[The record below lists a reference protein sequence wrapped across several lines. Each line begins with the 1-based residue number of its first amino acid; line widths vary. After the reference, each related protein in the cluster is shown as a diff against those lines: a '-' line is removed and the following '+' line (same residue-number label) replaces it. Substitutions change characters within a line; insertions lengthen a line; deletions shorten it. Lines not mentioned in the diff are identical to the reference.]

1 MKKILFAAVVLA
13 LGFTNA
19 SAQYGPRYDR
29 DDYRDGYHDGA
40 SRERM
45 SDINRLQREA
55 RQNIANGVQWGTLT
69 SREANM
75 LMNRYENIEDKERHF
90 ARHGRLSNREE
101 RILRNDLHE
110 LMSDTRR
117 LSRDRDRWS
126 RDGRHRGR
134 Y

>member
-19 SAQYGPRYDR
+19 SAQYGPRYD
-29 DDYRDGYHDGA
+29 YRNGA
-40 SRERM
+40 NHERM

-75 LMNRYENIEDKERHF
+75 LMNRYENIQDKERQF

-126 RDGRHRGR
+126 RDGRQRGR

>member
-29 DDYRDGYHDGA
+29 DGQSH
-40 SRERM
+40 ERM

-69 SREANM
+69 SREANL
-75 LMNRYENIEDKERHF
+75 LMNRYENIQDKERQF

-101 RILRNDLHE
+101 RILRNDLRE

>member
-29 DDYRDGYHDGA
+29 GDYRDGYN
-40 SRERM
+40 REGM
-45 SDINRLQREA
+45 SEINRLQREA

-75 LMNRYENIEDKERHF
+75 LMNRYENISDKERHF
-90 ARHGRLSNREE
+90 AHRGRLSNREE

-117 LSRDRDRWS
+117 LSRDRNRWS

>member
-19 SAQYGPRYDR
+19 SAQYGPRYDH
-29 DDYRDGYHDGA
+29 RDGY

-45 SDINRLQREA
+45 ADINQLQREA
-55 RQNIANGVQWGTLT
+55 RQHIANGVQWGTLT
-69 SREANM
+69 SREANA
-75 LMNRYENIEDKERHF
+75 LMNQYDRIQAKERKF
-90 ARHGRLSNREE
+90 ARHGRLSPREE
-101 RILRNDLHE
+101 RILRDDLLQ

-117 LSRDRDRWS
+117 LTNDRDRWA
-126 RDGRHRGR
+126 RDRHGRGRGR

>member
-19 SAQYGPRYDR
+19 SAQYGPRYDS
-29 DDYRDGYHDGA
+29 RDGYHDGY

-75 LMNRYENIEDKERHF
+75 LMNRYENIQDKERQF

-101 RILRNDLHE
+101 RILRNDLHD

>member
-29 DDYRDGYHDGA
+29 DEYRDGY

-75 LMNRYENIEDKERHF
+75 LMNRYENIEAKERQFGH
-90 ARHGRLSNREE
+90 HGRLSNREE
-101 RILRNDLHE
+101 RILRNDLRE
-110 LMSDTRR
+110 LMSDTRH

>member
-29 DDYRDGYHDGA
+29 DGSRDGYSH
-40 SRERM
+40 ERM

-75 LMNRYENIEDKERHF
+75 LMNRYENIEAKERQF

-101 RILRNDLHE
+101 RILRNDLRE
-110 LMSDTRR
+110 LMSDTRHF
-117 LSRDRDRWS
+117 SRDRDRWS

>member
-29 DDYRDGYHDGA
+29 DEYRDGH

-55 RQNIANGVQWGTLT
+55 RQNIASGVQWGTLT

-75 LMNRYENIEDKERHF
+75 LMNRYENIQDKERLF
-90 ARHGRLSNREE
+90 ARRGRLSNREE

-126 RDGRHRGR
+126 RDSRHRGR

>member
-19 SAQYGPRYDR
+19 SAQYGPRHDR
-29 DDYRDGYHDGA
+29 GGYSH
-40 SRERM
+40 ERM

-55 RQNIANGVQWGTLT
+55 RQNIANGVQWGALT
-69 SREANM
+69 SREASM
-75 LMNRYENIEDKERHF
+75 LMNRYDNIADKERLF

-134 Y
+134 F

>member
-29 DDYRDGYHDGA
+29 RDGYHDGD

-45 SDINRLQREA
+45 SDVNRMQREA

-75 LMNRYENIEDKERHF
+75 LMNRYENIADKERHF

-101 RILRNDLHE
+101 RILRNDLRE

-126 RDGRHRGR
+126 RDGRHRER

>member
-19 SAQYGPRYDR
+19 SAQYGPRYDQR
-29 DDYRDGYHDGA
+29 DGYRDGY

-55 RQNIANGVQWGTLT
+55 RQDIANGVQWGTLT

-75 LMNRYENIEDKERHF
+75 LMNRYEHIEAKERKF
-90 ARHGRLSNREE
+90 SRHGRLSPREE
-101 RILRNDLHE
+101 RILRDDLRE
-110 LMSDTRR
+110 LLAQTRH
-117 LSRDRDRWS
+117 LSRDRDRWA
-126 RDGRHRGR
+126 RDPHRRGR

>member
-29 DDYRDGYHDGA
+29 DGYRDGY

-75 LMNRYENIEDKERHF
+75 LMNRYENIQDKERHF

-126 RDGRHRGR
+126 RDGRHRDR

>member
-19 SAQYGPRYDR
+19 SAQYGPRYD
-29 DDYRDGYHDGA
+29 YRDGA
-40 SRERM
+40 SHERM
-45 SDINRLQREA
+45 SDINRLQREV
-55 RQNIANGVQWGTLT
+55 RQNIASGVQWGTLT

-75 LMNRYENIEDKERHF
+75 LMNRYENIEAKERKF

-110 LMSDTRR
+110 LMADTRR
-117 LSRDRDRWS
+117 LSHDRDRWA
-126 RDGRHRGR
+126 RDRRHRGR
-134 Y
+134 F

>member
-19 SAQYGPRYDR
+19 SAQYGPRYDSR
-29 DDYRDGYHDGA
+29 DGYRDGH
-40 SRERM
+40 SREGM

-75 LMNRYENIEDKERHF
+75 LMNRYENIEAKERKF
-90 ARHGRLSNREE
+90 AHRGRLSSREE
-101 RILRNDLHE
+101 RMLRNDLHE

-117 LSRDRDRWS
+117 LSNDRDRLA
-126 RDGRHRGR
+126 RDRRHRGR
-134 Y
+134 F

>member
-19 SAQYGPRYDR
+19 SAQYGPRY
-29 DDYRDGYHDGA
+29 DYRDGYHDGA

-90 ARHGRLSNREE
+90 ARRGHLSNREE

-134 Y
+134 F

>member
-29 DDYRDGYHDGA
+29 DHYHDGY

-90 ARHGRLSNREE
+90 ARHGRLSHREE

-126 RDGRHRGR
+126 RDGRHRDR

>member
-29 DDYRDGYHDGA
+29 DGYYDGY

-75 LMNRYENIEDKERHF
+75 LMNRYENIQDKERHF
-90 ARHGRLSNREE
+90 ARRGHLSNREE

-134 Y
+134 F